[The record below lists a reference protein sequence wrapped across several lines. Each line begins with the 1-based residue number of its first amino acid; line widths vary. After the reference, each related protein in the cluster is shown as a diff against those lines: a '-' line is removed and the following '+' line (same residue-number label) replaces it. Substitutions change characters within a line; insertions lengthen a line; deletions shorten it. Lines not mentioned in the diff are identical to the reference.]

1 MQKNGTNPQELNQ
14 KNPGVSYRNLLIMSV
29 LMFALLLV
37 GAFVYTFYVLLMGA
51 VAVATALLVEFAFAK
66 IRKIEYGKD
75 IYGAFVTP
83 LIFTLLM
90 PPHLPL
96 YMVVVGSGFAVFFGK
111 SVFGGLGRN
120 IFNPALV
127 GYLFLLVTF
136 PVEVGQSFIDPLTGT
151 VLQST
156 NLADLTF
163 TGTTQHIFGLLLG
176 QYANTI
182 GSTVMLGVW
191 IVGAILLFLKIA
203 DWRIPLTVL
212 LSSVVFTYVL
222 GRFYPSQFHDA
233 FISLFLGQLMFAAFF
248 VATDPI
254 SGPQTSRAKIF
265 YAIGIALI
273 TVVIR
278 GLADAAEGVVYAII
292 IMNAV
297 SPMLEKS
304 PKKEDEVV

>member
-1 MQKNGTNPQELNQ
+1 MQTIETSNQEIKQQTPRVNYKNLIIMT
-14 KNPGVSYRNLLIMSV
+14 VLLTV
-29 LMFALLLV
+29 LLFV

-51 VAVATALLVEFAFAK
+51 VAIATSLAIEYAFARV
-66 IRKIEYGKD
+66 RKHEYGKN

-90 PPHLPL
+90 PPQLPL
-96 YMVVVGSGFAVFFGK
+96 YMVVVGAGFGVFFGK
-111 SVFGGLGRN
+111 SVFGGLGKN

-136 PVEVGQSFIDPLTGT
+136 PAEVGQTFIDPITGQ
-151 VLQST
+151 VLQALNIS
-156 NLADLTF
+156 DLTF
-163 TGTTQHIFGLLLG
+163 VGSTQHLFGLLLG
-176 QYANTI
+176 QYANSI
-182 GSTVMLGVW
+182 GSTVMAAVW

-203 DWRIPLTVL
+203 DWRIPLTIL
-212 LSSVVFTYVL
+212 LSSAIFTVVL
-222 GRFYPSQFHDA
+222 GRFYPDNFHDA
-233 FISLFLGQLMFAAFF
+233 FFSLFLGQLMFAAFF

-254 SGPQTSRAKIF
+254 SGPQTSRGKIL
-265 YAIGIALI
+265 YGIGIALI

-278 GLADAAEGVVYAII
+278 GLADASEGVVYAII

-304 PKKEDEVV
+304 LKEEEES